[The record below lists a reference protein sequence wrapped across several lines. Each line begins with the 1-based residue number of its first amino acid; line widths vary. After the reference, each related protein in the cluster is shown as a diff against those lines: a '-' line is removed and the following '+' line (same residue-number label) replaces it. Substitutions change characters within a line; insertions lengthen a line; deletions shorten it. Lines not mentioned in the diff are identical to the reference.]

1 MTDLTRPPILDKAVY
16 TPGIYRFGSPYDKA
30 IGNTPCFYASKSFS
44 GEDPSRRVKWRTMV
58 LHGQG
63 TLKLNVYVDNVILLQ
78 SQQIVMS
85 EMPTQ
90 ERLVNLPRGI
100 STGYYLRYEYELIN
114 GYVRFAEIYYED
126 IFSDV
131 N

>member
-1 MTDLTRPPILDKAVY
+1 MTLVRPPILDEAVY
-16 TPGIYRFGSPYDKA
+16 TPGIYRFGSSFDKA
-30 IGNTPCFYASKSFS
+30 IGNVPSFYASKSFT

-58 LHGQG
+58 MHGSG
-63 TLKLNVYVDNVILLQ
+63 TLWLNVYVDNVLLLNR
-78 SQQIVMS
+78 QQIVMT

-100 STGYYLRYEYELIN
+100 STGYYLRYEYELSV
-114 GYVRFAEIYYED
+114 GYLRFAEIYYED

>member
-1 MTDLTRPPILDKAVY
+1 MAITRPPILDKAVY
-16 TPGIYRFGSPYDKA
+16 TPGIYRFGSSFDKA
-30 IGNTPCFYASKSFS
+30 VGTMPCFYASKSFT

-58 LHGQG
+58 MHGEG
-63 TLKLNVYVDNVILLQ
+63 TLWLNVYVDNVMLLQ
-78 SQQIVMS
+78 RQQIVMT

-100 STGYYLRYEYELIN
+100 STGYYLRYEYEIIT
-114 GYVRFAEIYYED
+114 GYLRFAEIYYED